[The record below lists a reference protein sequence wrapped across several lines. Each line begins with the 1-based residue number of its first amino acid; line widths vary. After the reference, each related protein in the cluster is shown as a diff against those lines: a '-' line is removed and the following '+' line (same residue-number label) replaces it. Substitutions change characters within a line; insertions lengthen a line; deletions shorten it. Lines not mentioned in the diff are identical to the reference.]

1 MSSLGGRVGFVM
13 PQKIYI
19 PDALQA
25 LAGKVKRGGCPP
37 LTVRDLIAMF
47 GAQKRRFNL
56 VGKVKKALK
65 KLDLATSPDFSTVS
79 LSEPVRLIKRVK
91 KQQAVLDELRDP
103 MLCFGM
109 LECVEQQRKIR
120 RLRAIDEA
128 PDVRSTPAAIPEWSI
143 GPQETVERA
152 IILLSKPGVDF
163 VPVFNDPKN
172 VLGVLSWDDFGI
184 KSLLDKNSRYIKCRE
199 LMKAPVVVSESDSVY
214 DRKDEIVA
222 SGYVIVKNQDGIAY
236 AVVRAADLAAELL
249 RLTESF
255 LLLQEIESV
264 IRNIL
269 DILNLNQIEF
279 DGCLPPDRRNRHLSS
294 ADLEFS
300 QYISFLSSD
309 VVVRKL
315 SKYKISG
322 HLVESIRNHLGGIR
336 EIRNG
341 VVHFH
346 PDENSD
352 SDKKELKGTRDFLL
366 KIYAELPVDEA

>member
-1 MSSLGGRVGFVM
+1 M
-13 PQKIYI
+13 PRKIYI

-25 LAGKVKRGGCPP
+25 MAGKVKRGGCPP

-91 KQQAVLDELRDP
+91 KQQAVFDELRDP

-120 RLRAIDEA
+120 RLRAIDQA
-128 PDVRSTPAAIPEWSI
+128 PEIRSSSAALPEWSI

-184 KSLLDKNSRYIKCRE
+184 KSLLDKNSRYIKCRD
-199 LMKAPVVVSESDSVY
+199 LMKVPVVVSESDSVY
-214 DRKDEIVA
+214 DQKDEIVA
-222 SGYVIVKNQDGIAY
+222 SGYVIVKNQEGIAY

-269 DILNLNQIEF
+269 DILNLNQVEF
-279 DGCLPPDRRNRHLSS
+279 DGCLPPDRRNRQLTSD
-294 ADLEFS
+294 DLEFS
-300 QYISFLSSD
+300 QYVAFFSSE

-315 SKYKISG
+315 AKYKISG

-366 KIYAELPVDEA
+366 RIYAELPLEES

>member
-1 MSSLGGRVGFVM
+1 M
-13 PQKIYI
+13 PRKIYI

-25 LAGKVKRGGCPP
+25 MAGKVKRGGCPP

-91 KQQAVLDELRDP
+91 KQQAVFDELRDP

-120 RLRAIDEA
+120 RLRAIDQA
-128 PDVRSTPAAIPEWSI
+128 PEMRSSSAPLPEWSI

-184 KSLLDKNSRYIKCRE
+184 KSLLDRNSRFIKCRD

-222 SGYVIVKNQDGIAY
+222 NGYVIVKNQEGIAY

-269 DILNLNQIEF
+269 DILNLNQVEF
-279 DGCLPPDRRNRHLSS
+279 DGCLPPDRRNRQLTSD
-294 ADLEFS
+294 DLEFS
-300 QYISFLSSD
+300 QYVAFFSSE

-315 SKYKISG
+315 AKYKISG

-366 KIYAELPVDEA
+366 RIYAELPLEES

>member
-294 ADLEFS
+294 DDLEFS
-300 QYISFLSSD
+300 QYVSFFSSD